1 METTPGLIYKFLIF
15 LLSVL
20 FLYSIWNVYTAKR
33 TCQQFQLRFFQ
44 LAANAD
50 LYLFEYD
57 LRKDELQLSE
67 PCARLLQLPATIPH
81 YIDIKRHKA
90 NGYPPDAL
98 AFLDMAMA
106 AGSNTQEMKIPR
118 KDNSLGVFQ
127 IHSEFF
133 YDSDQKLICIMGI
146 FADITEG
153 IQRQEKLETK
163 AQMDSLTRVYNSGT
177 SRRLISDRL
186 AAKQPEDLDAF
197 LILDIDHFKQ
207 VNDTLGHQ
215 IGDKALKI
223 LARSLK
229 ATVRSSDLV
238 GRLGGDEFCVYMHHV
253 PSYEFVAQLC
263 HRINKAITE
272 ASCVNELGCTIT
284 VSIGGAM
291 IHAQDDLDAVYARAD
306 KGLYDAKHK
315 GRNTFSIFE

>member
-1 METTPGLIYKFLIF
+1 METDTELIGKLIIC
-15 LLSVL
+15 LLVT
-20 FLYSIWNVYTAKR
+20 FFIYSLWNVYKAKR
-33 TCQQFQLRFFQ
+33 NCQQLQLRFFQ

-67 PCARLLQLPATIPH
+67 PCAQLLQLPTVVQH
-81 YIDIKRHKA
+81 YMDARVRSDNH
-90 NGYPPDAL
+90 YPPDSL
-98 AFLDMAMA
+98 ARLDTAMA
-106 AGSNTQEMKIPR
+106 AGSNTQEIKIPR
-118 KDNSLGVFQ
+118 EDNSLGVFQ

-133 YDSDQKLICIMGI
+133 YDDDQKLICIMGI

-163 AQMDSLTRVYNSGT
+163 AQMDSLTRVYNSGA
-177 SRRLISDRL
+177 SRRLIADRL
-186 AAKQPEDLDAF
+186 NTKPDEDLDAF
-197 LILDIDHFKQ
+197 LVLDIDHFKQ
-207 VNDTLGHQ
+207 VNDSLGHQ
-215 IGDKALKI
+215 MGDKALKI
-223 LARSLK
+223 LAHSLK

-238 GRLGGDEFCVYMHHV
+238 GRLGGDEFCVYLHHV
-253 PSYEFVAQLC
+253 PSYEFVSRLC
-263 HRINKAITE
+263 QRINNAITE
-272 ASCVNELGCTIT
+272 AASANGLNCTLT

-291 IHAQDDLDAVYARAD
+291 VHAQDDMDAIYARAD